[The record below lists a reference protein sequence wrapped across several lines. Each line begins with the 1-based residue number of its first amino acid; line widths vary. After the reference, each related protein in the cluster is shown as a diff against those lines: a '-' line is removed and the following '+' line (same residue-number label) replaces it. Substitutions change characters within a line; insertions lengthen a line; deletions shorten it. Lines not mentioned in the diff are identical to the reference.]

1 MSKLDVKTPV
11 ISHHSALQ
19 QPGLC
24 PLGRQLEELSLRNM
38 MEQMK
43 NPRDI
48 NAGDFPTKEPG

>member
-19 QPGLC
+19 QPGLY
-24 PLGRQLEELSLRNM
+24 PLDRQLEEFSLRNM
-38 MEQMK
+38 MEQIK

-48 NAGDFPTKEPG
+48 NTGDFPTKQPG